1 MGQVK
6 RQEQPRVFE
15 VLVSFDGLDKG
26 GVFSVQADE
35 LGWALQHTET
45 GYLRDITEQ
54 GVPDERSDEGQG

>member
-1 MGQVK
+1 MGQVR

-26 GVFSVQADE
+26 GVFSVRPDE
-35 LGWALQHTET
+35 LGWALQHAET

-54 GVPDERSDEGQG
+54 EEPDERSGEGQR